1 MMDLKEWIW
10 DESVWKT
17 SLFGLREKWWDLKEK
32 FVSVVICMID
42 IFIFLIDKIVNIE
55 NLPMWLKI
63 IEGNIINLIGVIDEL
78 LSSS

>member
-1 MMDLKEWIW
+1 
-10 DESVWKT
+10 
-17 SLFGLREKWWDLKEK
+17 
-32 FVSVVICMID
+32 MID